1 MNIEQL
7 YGLGCYIIETRKIQ
21 ATGGGGTYILS
32 LPKKWIKKYSL
43 KQQDDINIFSK
54 ADGALVLLPVTK
66 KVKKEITID
75 SNGMST
81 KYIIR
86 KMIGTYINGADQIDI
101 IGPVGR
107 QDRRL
112 IRSAA
117 KDMLIGVEISEDEDT
132 ISIQCII
139 DISKLSNRKI
149 FENAYKATNWMYVN
163 VFSALAE
170 KDSELALDVIEQDSD
185 VDRLTILAIRL
196 LNLAAKD
203 PSFSECV
210 EIAGCDALNYR
221 ALIDHIETMADHCVN
236 IARAITEIVD
246 KDIPSDLI
254 STIIDTSKKIN
265 KIYADVFYAFWYRKL
280 ELANKTI
287 EAATDIENTVLSIE
301 NKSKVLTDKR
311 ITDTADVVG
320 AIAIIIDNMGSI
332 LHISKNIG
340 ELVIDM
346 E

>member
-1 MNIEQL
+1 MT
-7 YGLGCYIIETRKIQ
+7 IETRKIQ

-32 LPKKWIKKYSL
+32 LPKKWIKKYNL
-43 KQQDDINIFSK
+43 KRQDDINIFSK
-54 ADGALVLLPVTK
+54 DDGALVLLPAIK
-66 KVKKEITID
+66 RENKNIIID
-75 SNGMST
+75 ADSMST
-81 KYIIR
+81 RYIIR
-86 KMIGTYINGADQIDI
+86 RMIGTYINGADQINI
-101 IGPVGR
+101 IGPISR
-107 QDRRL
+107 EDRRL

-117 KDMLIGVEISEDEDT
+117 KDMLIGVEISEDQDK

-149 FENAYKATNWMYVN
+149 FENAYKATNWMYIT
-163 VFSALAE
+163 VFSALYE
-170 KDSELALDVIEQDSD
+170 RDSELAKDVIEQDSD
-185 VDRLTILAIRL
+185 VDKLTILAIRL

-236 IARAITEIVD
+236 IAQAITDIIDKEI
-246 KDIPSDLI
+246 PTDLI
-254 STIIDTSKKIN
+254 NKIIETSKKVN
-265 KIYADVFYAFWYRKL
+265 KIYAEVFYAFWYRKP

-287 EAATDIENTVLSIE
+287 EDATEIETGMLSIE
-301 NKSKVLTDKR
+301 NKSKILTDKR

-320 AIAIIIDNMGSI
+320 AIAIIIDNIGSI

-346 E
+346 EEECK

>member
-1 MNIEQL
+1 M
-7 YGLGCYIIETRKIQ
+7 K
-21 ATGGGGTYILS
+21 
-32 LPKKWIKKYSL
+32 
-43 KQQDDINIFSK
+43 D
-54 ADGALVLLPVTK
+54 DGALVLLPVTK
-66 KVKKEITID
+66 KVKKEIAID
-75 SNGMST
+75 ANGVST
-81 KYIIR
+81 RYIIR

-101 IGPVGR
+101 AGPIGR
-107 QDRRL
+107 ADRRL
-112 IRSAA
+112 IRRAA
-117 KDMLIGVEISEDEDT
+117 KDMLIGVEISEDEDK

-163 VFSALAE
+163 VFSALSE
-170 KDSELALDVIEQDSD
+170 RDSELAKDVIDQDSD

-236 IARAITEIVD
+236 IAQAITDIVD
-246 KDIPSDLI
+246 KDIPADLV
-254 STIIDTSKKIN
+254 STIIETSEKIN
-265 KIYADVFYAFWYRKL
+265 KIYADVFYAFWYRKP
-280 ELANKTI
+280 ELADKTI
-287 EAATDIENTVLSIE
+287 EDATEIENTVLSIE
-301 NKSKVLTDKR
+301 NKSRVLTDKR

-346 E
+346 EEGI